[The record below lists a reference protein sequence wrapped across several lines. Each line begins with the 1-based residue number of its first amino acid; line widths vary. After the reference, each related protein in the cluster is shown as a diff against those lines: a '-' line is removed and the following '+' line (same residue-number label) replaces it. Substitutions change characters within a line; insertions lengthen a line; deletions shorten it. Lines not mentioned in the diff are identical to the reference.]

1 MCVNRLFKMTKKQED
16 NSLILEY
23 FVPIESKAEVDGNF
37 TINGIAINE
46 TTTTNGHKFIG
57 EELSKSAHTLIGVP
71 ILKDHDNSVDSIV
84 GKVNV
89 AHWDEALRNIPFSA
103 IIKDTKVKQLINDG
117 LLSTVSV
124 GAHVRPEDIE
134 ETDDGDVIPHNIQF
148 KELSVVAVPADGG
161 ATFTVALNNAYKSH
175 SSKIDNSN
183 KSGIKEDNMTEE
195 IKKTETEEEVKP
207 KAEVKDEVKVGDEVK
222 AEEEEKALDESIK
235 ALEIKAKK
243 QKLLALQEADADEVE
258 PKAEAKEEAKEE
270 TKEAEAEEEDEEEDE
285 SEEEVEEKGDY
296 TFTEGN
302 KSIGIERKSYVYN

>member
-1 MCVNRLFKMTKKQED
+1 MFINRLFTMAKKDINEG
-16 NSLILEY
+16 LMLEY
-23 FVPIESKAEVDGNF
+23 FVPIESSAELDGDF
-37 TINGIAINE
+37 IINGVAINE
-46 TTTTNGHKFIG
+46 TTTSNGHKFVG

-84 GKVNV
+84 GKVNL
-89 AHWDEALRNIPFSA
+89 AHWDEAMRNIPFKA
-103 IIKDTKVKQLINDG
+103 VVKDQKVKQLIKDG
-117 LLSTVSV
+117 LLNTVSV
-124 GAHVRPEDIE
+124 GAHVLPEDIE
-134 ETDDGDVIPHNIQF
+134 ETDDGDIIPHNIQF

-161 ATFTVALNNAYKSH
+161 ATFTVALNNAYKSQ
-175 SSKIDNSN
+175 SSKID
-183 KSGIKEDNMTEE
+183 KSGIREDNMTEE
-195 IKKTETEEEVKP
+195 IKTTETEEEVKP